1 MVSNKAI
8 AAIAAV
14 CIGLI
19 LFFAANPFGV
29 MAWNSWFGL
38 VQKAD
43 DATNYETLK
52 QVEDTCRS
60 MIASYEADR
69 FTYEQYKN
77 SEDDEQ
83 QSWAEQAKMRA
94 NRTAST
100 YNNYM
105 RFITFIRKLC
115 GNEAIALNEAV
126 YLSEKATGDRNRAL
140 AYYLKAS
147 GILEGNV
154 EECLDFYFRMCS
166 VNVTAVDIAQMSAV
180 LANHGACPGSGEQL
194 IPPESAKAIRALMLT
209 CGMYDGSGE
218 FAMTVGFPAKS
229 GVGGGI
235 AAALVDR
242 MGIGVFG
249 PSLDEKGNSVGG
261 IKVLEHISKNLDF
274 NLF

>member
-52 QVEDTCRS
+52 QIEDTCRS

-69 FTYEQYKN
+69 LTYEQYKN

-83 QSWAEQAKMRA
+83 QSWAEQAKTRA

-100 YNNYM
+100 YNNY
-105 RFITFIRKLC
+105 
-115 GNEAIALNEAV
+115 
-126 YLSEKATGDRNRAL
+126 
-140 AYYLKAS
+140 
-147 GILEGNV
+147 ILENSYVWSGNV
-154 EECLDFYFRMCS
+154 PNDIDSELDY
-166 VNVTAVDIAQMSAV
+166 
-180 LANHGACPGSGEQL
+180 
-194 IPPESAKAIRALMLT
+194 
-209 CGMYDGSGE
+209 
-218 FAMTVGFPAKS
+218 
-229 GVGGGI
+229 
-235 AAALVDR
+235 
-242 MGIGVFG
+242 
-249 PSLDEKGNSVGG
+249 
-261 IKVLEHISKNLDF
+261 LE
-274 NLF
+274 